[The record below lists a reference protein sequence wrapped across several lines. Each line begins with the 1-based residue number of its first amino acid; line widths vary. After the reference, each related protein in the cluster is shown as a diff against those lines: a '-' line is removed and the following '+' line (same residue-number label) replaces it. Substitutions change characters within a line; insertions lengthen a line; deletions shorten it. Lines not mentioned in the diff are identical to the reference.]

1 MLQSTGGLTSKCYRQ
16 RGDELLNLAFLLQSD
31 KANQSQ
37 CFNALQSATVAQ
49 FDKNFR
55 AMLFGYICLRFYRVN
70 FFRRKARSTKALC
83 EDAIGSKVKADRLKD
98 REVFV
103 CDFSKLQFK

>member
-1 MLQSTGGLTSKCYRQ
+1 MLQSTGGLTSKCYSQ

-31 KANQSQ
+31 EANQSQ

-49 FDKNFR
+49 FDRNFR
-55 AMLFGYICLRFYRVN
+55 AMLFA
-70 FFRRKARSTKALC
+70 KSTKALC